1 MMRPILHYGNPIE
14 MVLVITILEI
24 EKTRDIIV
32 VPPHFMLTFTVVYLV
47 YMYQTKSRLRRMLKR
62 LLRHRVS
69 LYKMRF
75 LSLERVNL

>member
-1 MMRPILHYGNPIE
+1 MRPILHYGNPIE